1 MKKILSILLVV
12 TLLVGTLSVLTACT
26 SGSDNGKKELALITD
41 VGTIDDKSFNQ
52 GAWEGLEKYAK
63 EKKIAYKYYKPA
75 EKSDVAYLSSIDQ
88 AVKAGAKVIVCPGFL
103 FEKPVYQAQTKYPEV
118 KFILLDGA
126 PHPGDYKVDIK
137 ENVQSIFYAEE
148 QAGYL
153 AGYAAVKDG
162 YKKLG
167 FMGGMAVPAVIR
179 YGYGFVQGAD
189 AAAKELGM
197 KKGDINMKYTYVGN
211 FDASPEN
218 QAKAASWYNDGT
230 EVIFACGGAVG
241 NSVMKA
247 AETAGKKVIGVDVD
261 QSSESKTVITSA
273 MKNLG
278 KSVYDAVTGYY
289 NNKWIG
295 GKSINLDA
303 KVNGVELPMK
313 NSKFAKFKA
322 ADYDAVYA
330 KLVSGSISLKKDT
343 DAKLASDIPVEIVTI
358 KVI

>member
-1 MKKILSILLVV
+1 MKKIISILMVA
-12 TLLVGTLSVLTACT
+12 TLLIGTLSVFTACV
-26 SGSDNGKKELALITD
+26 SSDNGPKELALITD
-41 VGTIDDKSFNQ
+41 VGTINDKSFNQ

-63 EKKIAYKYYKPA
+63 EKKISHKYYKPA

-88 AVKAGAKVIVCPGFL
+88 AIKGGAKVVVCPGYL
-103 FEKPVYQAQTKYPEV
+103 FEKSVYEAQTKYPEV
-118 KFILLDGA
+118 KFIILDGA
-126 PHPGDYKVDIK
+126 PHPGDYNVNIK
-137 ENVQSIFYAEE
+137 DNVLSIYYAEE

-179 YGYGFVQGAD
+179 YGYGFVQGAED
-189 AAAKELGM
+189 AAKELGLS
-197 KKGDINMKYTYVGN
+197 KGDIDIKYTYVGN
-211 FDASPEN
+211 FDATPEN

-278 KSVYDAVTGYY
+278 KSVYDAIDNYY
-289 NNKWIG
+289 KNNWQG
-295 GKSINLDA
+295 GQSITLDA
-303 KVNGVELPMK
+303 KVGGVELPMK
-313 NSKFAKFKA
+313 SSKFEKFKQ

-330 KLVSGSISLKKDT
+330 KLVDGTISLKKDT
-343 DAKLASDIPVEIVTI
+343 DAKEATDLPVEIVTV
-358 KVI
+358 KVL